1 VSGDLVADTTAGTTT
16 GGSHFA
22 AAEATS
28 TRRYGGGFRSH
39 ARILARPDPDFPKSD
54 GGPTWNRWWTTTLPY
69 QIAALLAATSWA
81 CSSLIAA
88 EPVRRLGGPRF
99 CRIRMLYVSAMLL
112 VLATATGGWSTLDP
126 SDLGLLAV
134 SGLVGILVGDL
145 SLFTAMAR
153 IGPRRTSVL
162 FTSNAPMAAV
172 GGVLLFD
179 ESFAPWALVG
189 AVLTMGGIVLAV
201 NFGSR
206 SGTHSNVFERVEGSM
221 VAGVAWAGVGALG
234 QALGAL
240 AVKPILDDGADTL
253 AVAAARVVIATIAL
267 WVLARPG
274 DRLARPARR
283 GALLPMD
290 HLRLAASGFVAMVL
304 GMSLLLWSLGHG
316 DTGVATILSATT
328 PVILLPLLWL
338 RMRQLPTLG
347 AWTGAALTVV
357 GTALLL

>member
-1 VSGDLVADTTAGTTT
+1 
-16 GGSHFA
+16 
-22 AAEATS
+22 
-28 TRRYGGGFRSH
+28 
-39 ARILARPDPDFPKSD
+39 
-54 GGPTWNRWWTTTLPY
+54 
-69 QIAALLAATSWA
+69 
-81 CSSLIAA
+81 
-88 EPVRRLGGPRF
+88 
-99 CRIRMLYVSAMLL
+99 MLYVSAMLL
-112 VLATATGGWSTLDP
+112 VLATVNGGWSTIDR

-134 SGLVGILVGDL
+134 SGLVGILVGDMA
-145 SLFTAMAR
+145 LFTAMAR

-162 FTSNAPMAAV
+162 FTSNAPLAAV

-179 ESFAPWALVG
+179 ESFSPWALVG
-189 AVLTMGGIVLAV
+189 AVLTVGGIVLAV

-206 SGTHSNVFERVEGSM
+206 SGTHTDVFARG
-221 VAGVAWAGVGALG
+221 AGARGAGAAGGGGGALG

-240 AVKPILDDGADTL
+240 AVKPVLDDGADTL
-253 AVAAARVVIATIAL
+253 TVAATRVVMATVAL

-283 GALLPMD
+283 GALRPTD
-290 HLRLAASGFVAMVL
+290 HLRLVASGFMAMVL

-347 AWTGAALTVV
+347 AWTGAALTVI

>member
-1 VSGDLVADTTAGTTT
+1 MRAS
-16 GGSHFA
+16 SHVIA
-22 AAEATS
+22 
-28 TRRYGGGFRSH
+28 
-39 ARILARPDPDFPKSD
+39 SD
-54 GGPTWNRWWTTTLPY
+54 GGPSTGRWWTADLPY

-99 CRIRMLYVSAMLL
+99 CRLRMLYVSAMLL
-112 VLATATGGWSTLDP
+112 ALATVTGGWSTLEP

-134 SGLVGILVGDL
+134 SGLIGILVGDL
-145 SLFTAMAR
+145 ALFTAMAR

-162 FTSNAPMAAV
+162 FTSNAPLAAI
-172 GGVLLFD
+172 GGVLLFE

-189 AVLTMGGIVLAV
+189 AVLTVGGIALAV

-206 SGTHSNVFERVEGSM
+206 SGTHTDVFERVEGSL
-221 VAGVAWAGVGALG
+221 VAGAAWAGVGALG

-253 AVAAARVVIATIAL
+253 AVAAVRVVMATIAL
-267 WVLARPG
+267 WVLARPA
-274 DRLARPARR
+274 DLLARPARR
-283 GALLPMD
+283 GKLLATD

-338 RMRQLPTLG
+338 RMRQVPTFG
-347 AWTGAALTVV
+347 AWAGAALTVL